1 MSRPQVSNN
10 KGGPRFNTDF
20 TNVGSKSS
28 STSVLFGGTSSNTG
42 QIILDDEKRVINKV
56 FDIVDKDNSGSVDV
70 DELKE
75 MFHLFGVKS
84 SFLDTAIT
92 RVMTN
97 AGKSAG
103 DTISREEFEDLLSQK
118 LSADDSE
125 AEIRSIFNQLDEDKD
140 GKLNMEELHKVAQM
154 LGDDINR
161 KEIKDM
167 IKMFS
172 TPYQEQ
178 VKRATK
184 TQGNK
189 ADLSSIPVPDAIDL
203 NDFLAVMRERLG
215 AEEEE
220 EERGP

>member
-1 MSRPQVSNN
+1 
-10 KGGPRFNTDF
+10 
-20 TNVGSKSS
+20 
-28 STSVLFGGTSSNTG
+28 
-42 QIILDDEKRVINKV
+42 
-56 FDIVDKDNSGSVDV
+56 
-70 DELKE
+70 
-75 MFHLFGVKS
+75 
-84 SFLDTAIT
+84 
-92 RVMTN
+92 
-97 AGKSAG
+97 
-103 DTISREEFEDLLSQK
+103 
-118 LSADDSE
+118 
-125 AEIRSIFNQLDEDKD
+125 
-140 GKLNMEELHKVAQM
+140 M

-189 ADLSSIPVPDAIDL
+189 ADLSSIPVPDAIDF

>member
-28 STSVLFGGTSSNTG
+28 STSVLFGGTTSNTG

-140 GKLNMEELHKVAQM
+140 GKLNMEELHKVGRCLA
-154 LGDDINR
+154 
-161 KEIKDM
+161 M
-167 IKMFS
+167 I
-172 TPYQEQ
+172 
-178 VKRATK
+178 
-184 TQGNK
+184 
-189 ADLSSIPVPDAIDL
+189 
-203 NDFLAVMRERLG
+203 
-215 AEEEE
+215 
-220 EERGP
+220 